1 MRIRSRLWACLL
13 IAAFGCAA
21 LQLRAAAQTLA
32 PTVDTHDKSAAYQ
45 WLEIALETV
54 AREHV
59 RNGPRPTISSR
70 MFGIVVTSMY
80 DAWAA
85 YDAKAVGTRLGGK
98 LRRPASE
105 RTEANKAKAI
115 AYATYRALLYICPE
129 DGQYIS
135 EQMRKKG
142 FDPND
147 NSTDTRT
154 PQGIGNVAA
163 AAVIEFRRHDG
174 ANQGGD
180 ELGSNGVPYSD
191 YTFYK
196 PANPPDKIIDPD
208 CWQPIPFD
216 NGKGDGGKVTPGF
229 LTPHWY
235 RVKPFALQRS
245 DQFRPAP
252 PPKIGSEQLKREAD
266 EVLNLNANLTLE
278 QKATVEFM
286 RDGPRSTGQSGHW
299 LRFAQA
305 VSARDHYDLDRDV
318 KLFFA
323 VGNVAMDAFI
333 AAWEAKRYYDS
344 SRPWTLIHYY
354 YADKDIRGWEGPGK
368 GVGAMKG
375 QDWHPYSPY
384 VFITPPFPGYVSGH
398 STVSAASAKTL
409 ELFTGSDVFGA
420 TEVRHAGEL
429 TEPNISCEVK
439 QMVDGRPFAG
449 LASDGTVTL
458 RLPTFTATA
467 EMAGISR
474 VLGGYH
480 IQADNVAGLDLGRK
494 VAEYVWPV
502 TLSYFQG
509 TYGKGGPPV
518 VAKCTPEGCTIPG
531 HKHDKSQA
539 KAGEKQHVKVGGDR
553 D

>member
-1 MRIRSRLWACLL
+1 MRTPSRGRAWPLVVGLACLISPL
-13 IAAFGCAA
+13 LSGAA
-21 LQLRAAAQTLA
+21 LAQTVTA
-32 PTVDTHDKSAAYQ
+32 PGHKKSAAYE
-45 WLEIALETV
+45 WLDIALETV

-59 RNGPRPTISSR
+59 RNGARPTISSR
-70 MFGIVVTSMY
+70 MFGVVVTSMY

-85 YDAKAVGTRLGGK
+85 YDDKAVGTQLGGK
-98 LRRPASE
+98 LRRPPAE
-105 RTEANKAKAI
+105 RTEANKRKAV
-115 AYATYRALLYICPE
+115 AYATYRSLLYLFPE
-129 DGQYIS
+129 DKDYVVG
-135 EQMRKKG
+135 QMRQYG
-142 FDPND
+142 FDPDD
-147 NSTDTRT
+147 NSTDVST

-163 AAVIEFRRHDG
+163 AAVIEYRRHDG

-196 PANPPDKIIDPD
+196 PTNPADKIIDPD

-216 NGKGDGGKVTPGF
+216 DANKPGAKVTPGF

-235 RVKPFALQRS
+235 RVKTFALKRS
-245 DQFRPAP
+245 DQFRPGP
-252 PPKIGSEQLKREAD
+252 PPKIGSEQLRKEAD
-266 EVLNLNANLTLE
+266 EVLNMNAGLTLE

-305 VSARDHYDLDRDV
+305 VSARDHYDIDKDV

-344 SRPWTLIHYY
+344 SRPWTLIHHY
-354 YADKDIRGWEGPGK
+354 YAGKDVTGWAGPGK
-368 GVGAMKG
+368 GVGTLKG
-375 QDWHPYSPY
+375 EDWHPYSPY

-409 ELFTGSDVFGA
+409 ELFTGSDYFGA
-420 TEVRHAGEL
+420 TETRHAGEL
-429 TEPNISCEVK
+429 TEPGLSCEYK
-439 QMVDGRPFAG
+439 QMVNGKPAVG
-449 LASDGTVTL
+449 ITPDGTVTL
-458 RLPTFTATA
+458 KLPTFTATA

-480 IQADNVAGLDLGRK
+480 IQADNVAGLELGRK
-494 VAEYVWPV
+494 VALYVWPV
-502 TLSYFQG
+502 TKSYFDG
-509 TYGKGGPPV
+509 TAVTHG
-518 VAKCTPEGCTIPG
+518 
-531 HKHDKSQA
+531 QQL
-539 KAGEKQHVKVGGDR
+539 AGEGSHGASKAPQ
-553 D
+553 